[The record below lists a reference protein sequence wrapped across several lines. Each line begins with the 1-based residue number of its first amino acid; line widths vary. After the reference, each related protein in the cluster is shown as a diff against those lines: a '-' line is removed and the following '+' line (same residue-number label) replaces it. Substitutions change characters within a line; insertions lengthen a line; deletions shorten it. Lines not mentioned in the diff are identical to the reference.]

1 MKKYLDRYISILV
14 YQLVKTISHHGSNHP
29 KINFSAN
36 KLMAISNNI
45 SNGFGPQLL
54 RSQVYEYLRNE
65 LKAENL
71 KPGMFVSMNQ
81 IMRTME
87 ISRTPLRDALL
98 QLQNE
103 GFVTFLPQRGI
114 RINELSQQD
123 IEDLYEML
131 GALDSRAL
139 LSVCSRMGP
148 AETGKMKK
156 LNDEMR
162 ANLSGSNFSRY
173 WDLNTGFHNVY
184 LSLSSNIP
192 ILRQINIIRQRLFEF
207 GKKDWSRKMREM
219 NYSEHLKMIDLI
231 EKGEAV
237 AAANFM
243 RDVHCVI
250 NY

>member
-1 MKKYLDRYISILV
+1 
-14 YQLVKTISHHGSNHP
+14 
-29 KINFSAN
+29 
-36 KLMAISNNI
+36 
-45 SNGFGPQLL
+45 L

-81 IMRTME
+81 IMKNLN

-114 RINELSQQD
+114 RINELSLQD

-139 LSVCSRMGP
+139 LSVFQKMSP
-148 AETGKMKK
+148 SEIEKMKN
-156 LNDEMR
+156 LNQEMLE
-162 ANLSGSNFSRY
+162 NISGSKFNRY
-173 WDLNTGFHNVY
+173 WDLNSEFHNVY
-184 LSLSSNIP
+184 LNLSSNLP

-219 NYSEHLKMIDLI
+219 NHAEHLTMIELI

-237 AAANFM
+237 AAADFM

>member
-1 MKKYLDRYISILV
+1 ME
-14 YQLVKTISHHGSNHP
+14 
-29 KINFSAN
+29 IN
-36 KLMAISNNI
+36 INI
-45 SNGFGPQLL
+45 SNSAGNQLL

-81 IMRTME
+81 IMKNLN

-114 RINELSQQD
+114 RINELTQQD

-139 LSVCSRMGP
+139 LSVFQKMGP
-148 AETGKMKK
+148 SEIEKMEK
-156 LNDEMR
+156 LNQEMLE
-162 ANLSGSNFSRY
+162 NISGSKFNRY
-173 WDLNTGFHNVY
+173 WDLNSEFHNVY
-184 LSLSSNIP
+184 LNLSSNLP

-219 NYSEHLKMIDLI
+219 NHAEHLAMIELI

-237 AAANFM
+237 AAADFM